1 MVTGGNWHPV
11 SDDGSDVAVAMLFS
25 VSAVGGGERLRNWQ
39 INSNVLFVVVF
50 VGDAF
55 LKPSSYWQ
63 LSDKLSVCIYVS
75 NHFVFPCSLNN
86 HRSTWNQIFHTHP
99 LLL

>member
-63 LSDKLSVCIYVS
+63 LSDS
-75 NHFVFPCSLNN
+75 NFLFAYMFRIILFFPAV
-86 HRSTWNQIFHTHP
+86 
-99 LLL
+99 